1 MGRPPRP
8 PPYISF
14 IHVLLLIPIV
24 ALIRLALGIFVRSA
38 LRFFLRQNN
47 LLLVLPVIGVGIGLV
62 FLGLALLLPHF
73 QPEVRPA
80 AGNTGQHQ
88 LGAYTNCNHGCGL
101 AVLHPVYYRHI
112 FQEGLP
118 KFVKFA
124 QNIWGIQREGKTDAE
139 LALAGIDALAAFIR
153 EIGLPT
159 TLKELG
165 AGKDQ
170 LRPIADSCGI
180 SQGSYK
186 KMTHEEIYK
195 IFCECYE

>member
-1 MGRPPRP
+1 M
-8 PPYISF
+8 
-14 IHVLLLIPIV
+14 
-24 ALIRLALGIFVRSA
+24 SA
-38 LRFFLRQNN
+38 
-47 LLLVLPVIGVGIGLV
+47 
-62 FLGLALLLPHF
+62 
-73 QPEVRPA
+73 
-80 AGNTGQHQ
+80 TTWSTQ

-101 AVLHPVYYRHI
+101 AVLHPVYYRHN
-112 FQEGLP
+112 LP
-118 KFVKFA
+118 GRAA
-124 QNIWGIQREGKTDAE
+124 QICQVCPERLGHPAGRAKTDAE

-186 KMTHEEIYK
+186 KMTHEEIYQ